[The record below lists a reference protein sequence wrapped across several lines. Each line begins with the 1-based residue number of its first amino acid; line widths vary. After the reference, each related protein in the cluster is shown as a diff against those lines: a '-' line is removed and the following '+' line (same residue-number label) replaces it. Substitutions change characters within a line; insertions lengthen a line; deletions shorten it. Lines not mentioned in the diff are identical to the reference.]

1 MAGSPLRIA
10 VGAAA
15 VDVARCAVRGD
26 AVRAAVAGEVTPHEE
41 GSLHRQVAHLFCERA
56 PSSPSQVAL
65 VPIRVADVFGNA
77 VGPSAAN
84 GASFAATMIEA
95 DSGAEPLANE
105 AGADA
110 QAHADTHALA
120 NEGCHEVPNAKAV
133 AGADVVPLAEARG
146 GDRCA
151 VGRDRRQRR

>member
-1 MAGSPLRIA
+1 MKYRILGPRSALRGRHFGILA
-10 VGAAA
+10 ALARSHWIGAAS
-15 VDVARCAVRGD
+15 DV
-26 AVRAAVAGEVTPHEE
+26 
-41 GSLHRQVAHLFCERA
+41 HRLDLIGCLA
-56 PSSPSQVAL
+56 AL
-65 VPIRVADVFGNA
+65 V
-77 VGPSAAN
+77 
-84 GASFAATMIEA
+84 M
-95 DSGAEPLANE
+95 ANE